1 MNIVIAPDTF
11 KESLSAIDVAKTI
24 KAGFLQV
31 YPDAKYFLLPVAD
44 GGEGTVNAMVDAL
57 KGHKVTV
64 TVTDPLGEP
73 GHAFYG
79 ISQDGQT
86 AIIEM
91 ATASGLERV
100 PFDRR
105 DAKITT
111 SYGTGE
117 LIKDALDRGCKK
129 FIIGIGGSA
138 TNDGG
143 AGMLQALGVKLLDKF
158 GQQIG
163 FGGVSL
169 SALDSIDIS
178 QMDERI
184 KQCEFEVA
192 CDVTNPLTGENGAS
206 AIFGPQKGATAQD
219 IQLLDA
225 NLKHFASLIKDCFN
239 IDIETVPGTGAAGGM
254 GAALLAFMQAKLR
267 PGIEIITKLLNLDSL
282 IEQAD
287 LVVTGEG
294 RLDYQSVNGKVPVGV
309 ANIAKK
315 YNKPVIAIVGSLG
328 DKAEAVYPYG
338 ITAMF
343 SILSQ
348 VSSLSQA
355 LDRKVAEANLYHTSK
370 NIALTL
376 KIGKTLC

>member
-31 YPDAKYFLLPVAD
+31 YPDATYSLLPVAD

-117 LIKDALDRGCKK
+117 LIKDALNRGCKK

-158 GQQIG
+158 GHQIG

-184 KQCEFEVA
+184 KHCEFEVA

-206 AIFGPQKGATAQD
+206 AIFGPQKGATPQD

-225 NLKHFASLIKDCFN
+225 NLKHFASLIKGCFN

-267 PGIEIITKLLNLDSL
+267 PGIEIITELLNLDSL